1 MSEEYRE
8 LLQKL
13 EVESQITYDKA
24 VMTLSGGALAI
35 SFAFVKDFTP
45 IDGAQGIII
54 LLTAWTLWG
63 LSLAAVLTSHHL
75 SALALRYAINTEDDE
90 TQEKTSNRYDTATA
104 ILNAVSGAFFVL
116 DVICLVT
123 FVYLNMENE
132 NVERKEP
139 KTTTTGLAPPYQ
151 SRDSSA

>member
-45 IDGAQGIII
+45 IDGAQDIII

-63 LSLAAVLTSHHL
+63 LSLAAVLASHYL
-75 SALALRYAINTEDDE
+75 STLALRHAINAMDDGA
-90 TQEKTSNRYDTATA
+90 QEKKPNQYDAATA
-104 ILNAVSGAFFVL
+104 MLNAASGAFFIL
-116 DVICLVT
+116 GVICLVT
-123 FVYLNMENE
+123 FVCLNMEDT

-139 KTTTTGLAPPYQ
+139 TATTAGLPPPNQ
-151 SRDSSA
+151 SRNSST